1 MEIRGAKKARSC
13 PQGRGSSSFANK
25 AREDEM
31 ENAKHG
37 DIVKVHYT
45 GTLDDGIRFDTSEG
59 REPLQFV
66 IGEGMLIPAFEQAVV
81 GMNPGDSKSL
91 HVPAEDAYGPYFD
104 ELILEVDRSQI
115 PPYIDPEEGM
125 QLQITQDDG
134 SSTVVKVVKLTE
146 ERVYLDANH
155 PLAGKDL
162 NFDLMLV
169 DIVQN

>member
-1 MEIRGAKKARSC
+1 
-13 PQGRGSSSFANK
+13 
-25 AREDEM
+25 M

-37 DIVKVHYT
+37 DIVKIHYT
-45 GTLDDGIRFDTSEG
+45 GTLDDGSRFDSSQG

-81 GMNPGDSKSL
+81 GMNPGDSKNL
-91 HVPAEDAYGPYFD
+91 HIPADDAYGPYFD

-115 PPYIDPEEGM
+115 PPYIDPDEGM

-146 ERVYLDANH
+146 EKIYLDANH
-155 PLAGKDL
+155 PLAGRDL
-162 NFDLMLV
+162 NFDIELV
-169 DIVQN
+169 DIVQQ

>member
-1 MEIRGAKKARSC
+1 
-13 PQGRGSSSFANK
+13 
-25 AREDEM
+25 M

-45 GTLDDGIRFDTSEG
+45 GTLDDGSRFDTSEG

-91 HVPAEDAYGPYFD
+91 HIPAEDAYGPYFD
-104 ELILEVDRSQI
+104 ELILEVDRGQI

-134 SSTVVKVVKLTE
+134 SSTIVKVVKLTGE
-146 ERVYLDANH
+146 KIYLDANH

-162 NFDLMLV
+162 NFDLKLV
-169 DIVQN
+169 DIVRH

>member
-1 MEIRGAKKARSC
+1 
-13 PQGRGSSSFANK
+13 
-25 AREDEM
+25 M

>member
-1 MEIRGAKKARSC
+1 
-13 PQGRGSSSFANK
+13 
-25 AREDEM
+25 
-31 ENAKHG
+31 
-37 DIVKVHYT
+37 
-45 GTLDDGIRFDTSEG
+45 
-59 REPLQFV
+59 
-66 IGEGMLIPAFEQAVV
+66 
-81 GMNPGDSKSL
+81 MNPGDSKSL

>member
-1 MEIRGAKKARSC
+1 
-13 PQGRGSSSFANK
+13 
-25 AREDEM
+25 M

-81 GMNPGDSKSL
+81 GMNPGDSKNL
-91 HVPAEDAYGPYFD
+91 HIPADDAYGPYFD

-115 PPYIDPEEGM
+115 PPYIDPDEGM

-146 ERVYLDANH
+146 EKIYLDANH
-155 PLAGKDL
+155 PLAGRDL
-162 NFDLMLV
+162 NFDIELV
-169 DIVQN
+169 DIVQQ

>member
-1 MEIRGAKKARSC
+1 
-13 PQGRGSSSFANK
+13 
-25 AREDEM
+25 M

-115 PPYIDPEEGM
+115 PTYIDPEEGM